1 MRAVLSGAWRAALL
15 CGSVAGGCM
24 AQAPT
29 ATQEPKPQPAD
40 ASTPNQPIALTITCA
55 ELKALKA
62 GDKRTAGAAILWLD
76 GYYAGRSGLSELPAG
91 WVRTVSQGVGGTCAI
106 SVNEQRTVLDVVGQ
120 LHSWS
125 ASSES
130 SPDRPLPTFRV
141 LHPAPCLRQN
151 PRGSASA

>member
-1 MRAVLSGAWRAALL
+1 MRAVLSRAWRAEVL
-15 CGSVAGGCM
+15 CGLVAGGCM

-29 ATQEPKPQPAD
+29 ATQEPTPQPAD
-40 ASTPNQPIALTITCA
+40 ASTPNQPVALTITCA
-55 ELKALKA
+55 ELKALFKA

-120 LHSWS
+120 LHR
-125 ASSES
+125 EY
-130 SPDRPLPTFRV
+130 
-141 LHPAPCLRQN
+141 
-151 PRGSASA
+151 GSQK